1 MTAIHSA
8 TPLREIDVTDK
19 DSSPAHDR
27 STAPAS
33 PAALG
38 GMDGSAA
45 ARAPSAFANV
55 RTVAGRELRD
65 ALRSRWFLLDTLAFL
80 GLGLAVSFVSSASA
94 GGLGL
99 AGFGRTT
106 AGLLNLILLVVPL
119 MSLTAGAGTIASERE
134 RGMLPYLLAQPLA
147 RWELLLGKYLGLLV
161 AMIGC
166 LAMGLGGC
174 AAVMAW
180 RSGTTDPWSLVH
192 LVLLSM
198 MLTAAMLGLGVLV
211 SVIARRASVAV
222 GVSVFLWLLLVFV
235 TDLGL
240 MAGTLAF
247 KLRIETLFVLAVA
260 NPLQVFKLW
269 SLSSLDAS
277 LDVLGPAGLYALD
290 TLGAGLPWLFA
301 SVLAAW
307 VILPLGAALVVFS
320 RRSPT

>member
-1 MTAIHSA
+1 MTALDFRPSPA
-8 TPLREIDVTDK
+8 EIDMPMV
-19 DSSPAHDR
+19 
-27 STAPAS
+27 AS
-33 PAALG
+33 DFRAAE
-38 GMDGSAA
+38 AN
-45 ARAPSAFANV
+45 RAPSAIANI
-55 RTVAGRELRD
+55 RTVAQRELRD

-80 GLGLAVSFVSSASA
+80 GLGLAVSFVSSASS
-94 GGLGL
+94 GGIGL

-106 AGLLNLILLVVPL
+106 AGLLNLVLLVVPL

-147 RWELLLGKYLGLLV
+147 RWELLLGKYLGLLI

-166 LAMGLGGC
+166 LALGLGGC

-180 RSGTTDPWSLVH
+180 RGGATDPWSLVH
-192 LVLLSM
+192 LVILSVV
-198 MLTAAMLGLGVLV
+198 LTAAMLSVGLLV

-222 GVSVFLWLLLVFV
+222 GVAVFLWLTLVFV

-247 KLRIETLFVLAVA
+247 KLRIETLFALAVA

-290 TLGAGLPWLFA
+290 TLGDGLPWLFA
-301 SVLAAW
+301 SVLGAW
-307 VILPLGAALVVFS
+307 VVVPLILALIAFS